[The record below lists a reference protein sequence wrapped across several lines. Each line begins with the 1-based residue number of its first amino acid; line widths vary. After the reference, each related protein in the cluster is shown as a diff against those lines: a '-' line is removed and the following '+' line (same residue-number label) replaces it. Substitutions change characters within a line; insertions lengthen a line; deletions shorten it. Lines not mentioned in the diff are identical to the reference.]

1 MTPSFVPWTCL
12 GCSVVVVSEGPQAG
26 GDPLGLSRLIKL
38 DRVSFVRELLWL
50 FRRQKTRELAEILLA
65 GILLGPSCFHWDNR
79 HNGDNKGECPW
90 EV

>member
-50 FRRQKTRELAEILLA
+50 FRRQKDKRISRNIIGRYFVRSKLFS
-65 GILLGPSCFHWDNR
+65 LG
-79 HNGDNKGECPW
+79 
-90 EV
+90 